1 MTANHPIRRLL
12 ARICSAD
19 TMARVVDPTLADIR
33 WEHSRARWRGY
44 GSLASALTLHAVSS
58 IPATMARVIRD
69 DDHAV
74 PRVALF
80 SIGVAGIAAVPL
92 IALPSLRFSLS
103 LTAAASPGWLVLTLM
118 PGALVLTLPAAL
130 LIAVP
135 LAVRRSEPTTRLI
148 RRVVLLSALYAGVT
162 YGLSRWVVP
171 SANQAFRVA
180 VSGISELPRGLN
192 EKPFSR
198 IKNEIERLRTF
209 HGSETI
215 VRQLEVEY
223 EVRLAL
229 VVAAVPLGL
238 AALGVAF
245 TPLGRRRPLLI
256 GGASLGLYLLLIFPV
271 EAQLIVFVLR
281 RTSLPATPVAWIPNA
296 ALVFIAGVLF
306 ATRRSPQQPAPPG
319 SRPPASLAA

>member
-1 MTANHPIRRLL
+1 MTVHHPMRRLL
-12 ARICSAD
+12 ARICSAE
-19 TMARVVDPTLADIR
+19 TMTRVVDPTLADIR
-33 WEHSRARWRGY
+33 WEQHRARWRGY
-44 GSLASALTLHAVSS
+44 VSLASALTLHAVASFPGS
-58 IPATMARVIRD
+58 VSRVCSD
-69 DDHAV
+69 DDHAM

-80 SIGVAGIAAVPL
+80 SIGAAGIAALPL

-162 YGLSRWVVP
+162 YGLLRWVVP

-180 VSGISELPRGLN
+180 ASGISELPRGLN

-198 IKNEIERLRTF
+198 IKDEIKRLRTF

-229 VVAAVPLGL
+229 VAAAVPLGL
-238 AALGVAF
+238 AALGVAL
-245 TPLGRRRPLLI
+245 TPLGRTRPMLI
-256 GGASLGLYLLLIFPV
+256 GGASLGLYILLILPV
-271 EAQLIVFVLR
+271 EAQIVVFVLR
-281 RTSLPATPVAWIPNA
+281 RTSLPATPVAWLPNA
-296 ALVFIAGVLF
+296 VLVFVAGVLF
-306 ATRRSPQQPAPPG
+306 ATRRSPQPPTPPG
-319 SRPPASLAA
+319 SRPPTSLAV